1 MEDLRDRGAKIIIGD
16 FYEEVARKVE
26 DYNNKKVISFA
37 LIKLFVGDVSGFQVQ
52 NDPKRRL
59 CLASSRMV

>member
-26 DYNNKKVISFA
+26 DYNNKKVISLA

-52 NDPKRRL
+52 NDPKGRL